1 MYFITFFVTVPVR
14 ICEVLVR
21 PHLYLLAI
29 SESRN
34 VDLKSLDI
42 WSAVASGRLCSTKNP
57 DKSTSAL
64 IACFSKCLGK
74 DDVQF
79 VNFFCPFV
87 ASQYSLCFGVAI
99 YLFTLFSAPWPTLKS
114 EWQNSQKAKV
124 SPLRNYLIKECLS
137 LHFVLKFT
145 R

>member
-64 IACFSKCLGK
+64 IACFSKCLAE

-79 VNFFCPFV
+79 VNFFCHFV
-87 ASQYSLCFGVAI
+87 TSQYSLCFGVAI
-99 YLFTLFSAPWPTLKS
+99 CFFTSFLPPWPAIKS
-114 EWQNSQKAKV
+114 ERQNSQKAK
-124 SPLRNYLIKECLS
+124 CL
-137 LHFVLKFT
+137 LYAIV
-145 R
+145 

>member
-1 MYFITFFVTVPVR
+1 MKEHAQNVIEKLVPDPFIKNQNLALLPSVANPNNFLLYVFHYIFVTVPVR

-64 IACFSKCLGK
+64 TACFSKFWAK
-74 DDVQF
+74 MT
-79 VNFFCPFV
+79 
-87 ASQYSLCFGVAI
+87 SSLSI
-99 YLFTLFSAPWPTLKS
+99 S
-114 EWQNSQKAKV
+114 
-124 SPLRNYLIKECLS
+124 
-137 LHFVLKFT
+137 FVLLWHHNT
-145 R
+145 PCVLG